1 MSANR
6 LTPPDAVR
14 PTARDPAA
22 LVDWSALRERLG
34 FAAGAV
40 RRRPVA
46 SALCFI
52 AIAALGPISL
62 LATSKT
68 YHVEAIVTASRNPT
82 VSTLPDPV
90 LLRSFDSEDPAN
102 VARDAILRRDA
113 LAALVEETG
122 LVERWNEG
130 RSPLARLR
138 DDVARLVSRRAPSHD
153 REVEDLVDRLEKRL
167 TIALPGTQPGAA
179 PGAAK
184 DRILVALD
192 WSDAETARLLV
203 DTAAR
208 RFFEGRRQVEQAMSR
223 DAVAVL
229 EARAAD
235 VRQQIEAEVARVR
248 ELEVALLRQR
258 PEMTRTY
265 RAPSGR
271 TPQEAELAQLKGTLE
286 SKKLAL
292 AELERLREARLGELR
307 AVLARERITYADGHP
322 LLARTRELLNRL
334 SSPSAEAEA
343 LRQEIDGLD
352 RAFQQT
358 SEKAARL
365 VDAEDPA
372 LELRR
377 TQLRL
382 LLAQYTALRDR
393 IDGARVE
400 GAMAAASFDR
410 RHAFAVPPVAPRRA
424 AWPVP
429 ALSLAAA
436 LLGGALLALFA
447 AALLDVRSG
456 RILETWQ
463 LRKPGLRVLGEI
475 A

>member
-14 PTARDPAA
+14 PTTRDPAA
-22 LVDWSALRERLG
+22 LVDWSALGERLG
-34 FAAGAV
+34 FAARAV
-40 RRRPVA
+40 RRRPFA
-46 SALCFI
+46 SALCFV

-68 YHVEAIVTASRNPT
+68 YHVEAIVAASRNPT

-138 DDVARLVSRRAPSHD
+138 DGVARLVSGRAPSRD

-229 EARAAD
+229 EGRAAD
-235 VRQQIEAEVARVR
+235 VRQQIEGEVAHVR

-271 TPQEAELAQLKGTLE
+271 TPQEAELAQLKSTLE
-286 SKKLAL
+286 SRKLAL
-292 AELERLREARLGELR
+292 AELERLREQRLGELR
-307 AVLARERITYADGHP
+307 AELARERITYADGHP

-334 SSPSAEAEA
+334 SAPSAEAEA

-400 GAMAAASFDR
+400 GAMAAASFER
-410 RHAFAVPPVAPRRA
+410 RYAFAVPPVAPRRA

-436 LLGGALLALFA
+436 ALGGALLALFA

-456 RILETWQ
+456 RILEAWQ
-463 LRKPGLRVLGEI
+463 LRKPGLPVLGEI